1 MAEARPSSFWDFSLE
16 VYARPGV
23 APACLGLQDRL
34 GVDVNLLLLCC
45 WAGASGRLLSA
56 DGLAAALAAARPW
69 QDDAVRPL
77 RALHRRLKAGVPAV
91 PAARL
96 EGLRRRLADLE
107 LEAERIE
114 QDVIAAALPAAPPRL
129 ACAPAQRAGPADA
142 AAAVANLRGYL
153 ALLGL
158 APEPDDVADLTALV
172 AACFPA
178 GAGGALSFA
187 ACG

>member
-1 MAEARPSSFWDFSLE
+1 MAEAPARSLWDFSIA

-77 RALHRRLKAGVPAV
+77 RALRRRLKAGFPAV
-91 PAARL
+91 PAARV
-96 EGLRRRLADLE
+96 EGLRRRLANLE

-114 QDVIAAALPAAPPRL
+114 QDLIAAALPAAPP
-129 ACAPAQRAGPADA
+129 GPADA

-153 ALLGL
+153 ALLGR
-158 APEPDDVADLTALV
+158 APGPDDVADLTALV

-178 GAGGALSFA
+178 AAGGALSFA